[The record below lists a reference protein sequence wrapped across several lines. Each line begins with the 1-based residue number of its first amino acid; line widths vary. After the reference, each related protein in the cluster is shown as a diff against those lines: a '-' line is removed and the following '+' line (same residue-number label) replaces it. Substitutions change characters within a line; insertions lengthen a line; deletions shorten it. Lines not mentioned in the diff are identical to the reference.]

1 MTGIIGALDKEVD
14 TLIAEMTGREQHD
27 FGKLTVYVGRI
38 AGCRVAVCRSGVGKV
53 AAAMAATVLTAV
65 FHVTELI
72 NTGVAGGTVPRGSMV
87 LSDQLVQHDVR
98 AYADNLPDGQLEG
111 FDSPYLPADSD
122 LLARLS
128 QAAEAAGI
136 QPIVGTIV
144 SGDQFICDSAVVKR
158 LKSEFNA
165 KAVDMESAAIAQ
177 VCALTDIPFVA
188 VRTITDNADEAAA
201 ENFYELV
208 EAAAARSISVL
219 HKYFSLK

>member
-38 AGCRVAVCRSGVGKV
+38 AGCQTAVCRSGVGKV

-98 AYADNLPDGQLEG
+98 AYAVPDGQLEG

-122 LLARLS
+122 LLKRLS

-177 VCALTDIPFVA
+177 VCALTGVPFVA
-188 VRTITDNADEAAA
+188 VRTITDNADEDAA
-201 ENFYELV
+201 ENFFELV
-208 EAAAARSISVL
+208 ETAAARSISVL
-219 HKYFSLK
+219 NKYFLLK